1 MATKALNIKMDE
13 DRMADIKK
21 IAAVFHMSVTEIIMD
36 ALDEYLPKL
45 KQDPF
50 YRLTSNVE
58 DASAEEAKEILD
70 EIAALED
77 EDFKISSIKHFS
89 V

>member
-45 KQDPF
+45 KKDPF
-50 YRLTSNVE
+50 YRLTSYVE

>member
-45 KQDPF
+45 KKDPF

>member
-45 KQDPF
+45 KKDPF
-50 YRLTSNVE
+50 YRLTSYVE

-77 EDFKISSIKHFS
+77 EDFKISSIKHFY

>member
-21 IAAVFHMSVTEIIMD
+21 IAAVFHMSITEIIMD
-36 ALDEYLPKL
+36 ALDEYLPKM
-45 KQDPF
+45 KKDPF
-50 YRLTSNVE
+50 YLLTSNVE
-58 DASAEEAKEILD
+58 DASAEETKEILD
-70 EIAALED
+70 AIEAMTNEDLE
-77 EDFKISSIKHFS
+77 ISSIKHFS